1 MQLNINLQD
10 TSVDL
15 VVQGIESYVGK
26 DFIII
31 PVSARLRGQETKRE
45 YIKASLTRILKEL
58 LIVAERNRATKVYTD
73 SVNAV
78 PPPAPNAIPSDIIEV
93 L

>member
-26 DFIII
+26 DTITI
-31 PVSARLRGQETKRE
+31 PVFARLRGQETKRE

-73 SVNAV
+73 SVKAV
-78 PPPAPNAIPSDIIEV
+78 PPPAPNEMPTNIIEV
-93 L
+93 V